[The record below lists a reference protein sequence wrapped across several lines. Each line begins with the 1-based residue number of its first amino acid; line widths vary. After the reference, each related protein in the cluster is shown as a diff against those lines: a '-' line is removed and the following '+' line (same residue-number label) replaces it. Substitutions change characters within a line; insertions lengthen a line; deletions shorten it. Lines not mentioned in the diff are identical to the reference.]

1 MRTRGSATEA
11 VEGSAL
17 AFESIDNIERCD
29 RLSLGMLSVGHGV
42 SDDVLQEGLEDDSAL
57 IIDQG
62 ADSFDSSSSGEPS
75 DCWLGD
81 AQDVLLDSL
90 GDQSL
95 GACFSLFPE
104 VLSLLTELSESW
116 HFASEF

>member
-1 MRTRGSATEA
+1 
-11 VEGSAL
+11 L
-17 AFESIDNIERCD
+17 AFESIDNIEGCD

-42 SDDVLQEGLEDDSAL
+42 SDDILQKSLEDDSGL
-57 IIDQG
+57 IVDQG

-95 GACFSLFPE
+95 GACFPMFPDDFSLF
-104 VLSLLTELSESW
+104 T
-116 HFASEF
+116 